1 MVVKKIIDLLFYPL
15 EKFLQCI
22 GSVLNTCPT
31 QDEIKKLKKS
41 PINRSTYPKST
52 QKNKPKPRIKKRIH
66 PQGSINT
73 ESKIF
78 NKPRK

>member
-15 EKFLQCI
+15 EKFLQCV
-22 GSVLNTCPT
+22 GSVLNTCPSPE
-31 QDEIKKLKKS
+31 EIKKLKKS

>member
-15 EKFLQCI
+15 EKFLKCV

-52 QKNKPKPRIKKRIH
+52 KTIKPKPRIKKRIH

-73 ESKIF
+73 ETKIF

>member
-15 EKFLQCI
+15 EKFLKCV
-22 GSVLNTCPT
+22 GSVLNTCPSP
-31 QDEIKKLKKS
+31 DEIKKLKKS

-52 QKNKPKPRIKKRIH
+52 QKIKAKPQIKKRIH
-66 PQGSINT
+66 PKGSTNT
-73 ESKIF
+73 ETKIF